1 LRRRI
6 SSISLFFALLVL
18 ALPAAPAAA
27 ATPLYP
33 DLKTLPPRD
42 LRFDT
47 TDVDPDGGGVIHNVL
62 RFTNVVWNVGP
73 GPLELRTQID
83 SSTNSG
89 PAMQRVY
96 DDAGG
101 FTDYPAGTFYYHAA
115 HKHYHYDDWGR
126 YELWTKAA
134 YDTWIANGRTGG
146 SPMLGSKTSSCIVDE
161 EFVRQLPH
169 QPYPPVY
176 RFTGCQPDSQNR
188 MIQGISPGWGD
199 NYDYFRFEQWID
211 LGADGS
217 LADGQYLLRSV
228 TDPDNKLYESP
239 NKSDPSKEGDVDN
252 EATTTFTIQNGQIL
266 DSDPPSGSVMINN
279 IDSATAKPGVIV
291 KVLGRDDV
299 SGVTQVR
306 LSNNGSAWSNAQSY
320 TGSGSTPQSITWDLT
335 NATYGG
341 NSSDGTKTVYAEF
354 KDASGKWSS
363 PESDTIMLDRTG
375 GSSPYSNAVLGSD
388 PAAYWRLG
396 DTSGATTV
404 DATGLHDGTYTNGP
418 QLGQPSLLAGDTAN
432 TSVKFDGTND
442 YVAVPSAGSLS
453 PSSRVSLEAWIRPTA
468 LPTSGSFASV
478 LTKRES
484 YSLQFNGPRLE
495 FTIMQSGT
503 RRRLQAPA
511 GAVQAGQTYHVV
523 GTYDGAT
530 QRLYVNGSQATSQ
543 ALTGAITTNANT
555 VTIGSWNGSSEFL
568 NGTIDEPA
576 VYTSVLSPSQ
586 VSAHYQA
593 GIGGPPPD
601 PTVAAPSNLAATP
614 VSDTRIDL
622 QWKDNSSNE
631 DEFLIQRDTNSGFP
645 APTTET
651 AWANSTTFSD
661 TALSP
666 STTYYYRVKAKNATD
681 SSGWS
686 NTASATTQA
695 QPPASYR
702 TTVLAD
708 NPVSYWRLGE
718 TSGTTAA
725 DQKGTNPGSYQKSP
739 SLGVASLLASDSA
752 NKAVGLDGTNDD
764 VRVASSGSLN
774 LTLPL
779 TLEAWIKP
787 SALPASGSFKSI
799 LSKAGA
805 YSLQFNG
812 PQLEFT
818 IIQSGTKRRLKAA
831 SGAIQ
836 IGQTYHVVGT
846 YDGAAQRLFI
856 NGSQVANQ
864 ALSGGASVTSNPLYI
879 GSWNG
884 SSEFFAGTIDEA
896 AVYGS
901 ALGASRVSAH
911 HSAGTG

>member
-1 LRRRI
+1 
-6 SSISLFFALLVL
+6 VL
-18 ALPAAPAAA
+18 ALDAAPAGA
-27 ATPLYP
+27 ATSLYP

-42 LRFDT
+42 LRFDR

-62 RFTNVVWNVGP
+62 RFTNVVWDVGP

-83 SSTNSG
+83 PTTNSG

-96 DDAGG
+96 DDAGNS
-101 FTDYPAGTFYYHAA
+101 TDYPAGNFYYHAA

-146 SPMLGSKTSSCIVDE
+146 SPMLGSKTSSCMVDE

-211 LGADGS
+211 LGANGS
-217 LADGQYLLRSV
+217 LADGQYVLRSV

-239 NKSDPSKEGDVDN
+239 NKSDPSKESDVDN

-279 IDSATAKPGVIV
+279 IDSATANPGVIV

-306 LSNNGSAWSNAQSY
+306 LSNNGSAWSNPQSY
-320 TGSGSTPQSITWDLT
+320 TGSGSTPQSVTWDLT

-341 NSSDGTKTVYAEF
+341 NGSDGTKTVYAEF

-363 PESDTIMLDRTG
+363 PESDTIKLDRTG
-375 GSSPYSNAVLGSD
+375 GSSPYSNAVLGND

-396 DTSGATTV
+396 DTSGATAV
-404 DATGLHDGTYTNGP
+404 DATGLHNGTYTNGAA
-418 QLGQPSLLAGDTAN
+418 LGQPSLLAGDSAN
-432 TSVKFDGTND
+432 TSVKFDGAND

-453 PSSRVSLEAWIRPTA
+453 PSARVSLEAWIKPSA
-468 LPTSGSFASV
+468 LPAAGSFASV

-495 FTIMQSGT
+495 FTIIQSGT

-511 GAVQAGQTYHVV
+511 GAVQVGQTYHVV
-523 GTYDGAT
+523 GTYDGTT
-530 QRLYVNGSQATSQ
+530 QRLYINGAQTASQ
-543 ALTGAITTNANT
+543 ALTGAISTNANS
-555 VTIGSWNGSSEFL
+555 VTIGSWSGSTEFL
-568 NGTIDEPA
+568 NGVIDEPA
-576 VYTSVLSPSQ
+576 VYTGVLSPSQ
-586 VSAHYQA
+586 ISAHYQA
-593 GIGGPPPD
+593 GIGGPPPN
-601 PTVAAPSNLAATP
+601 PTVAAPSNLSATA

-622 QWKDNSSNE
+622 RWNDNSSNE
-631 DEFLIQRDTNSGFP
+631 DEFVIERDTNSGFTS
-645 APTTET
+645 PTTNT
-651 AWANSTTFSD
+651 AWADSTTLSD
-661 TALSP
+661 TGLAP
-666 STTYYYRVKAKNATD
+666 GTTYYYRVKAKNPTD

-686 NTASATTQA
+686 NTASATT
-695 QPPASYR
+695 PAYR
-702 TTVLAD
+702 STVLAD
-708 NPVSYWRLGE
+708 SPVSYWRLGE
-718 TSGTTAA
+718 TTGTTAA
-725 DQKGTNPGSYQKSP
+725 DERAANPGVYQQSP
-739 SLGVASLLASDSA
+739 TLGVASLLASDSA
-752 NKAVGLDGTNDD
+752 NKAVGFDGTNDRIQ
-764 VRVASSGSLN
+764 VTSSSSLN
-774 LTLPL
+774 LTSHL

-787 SALPASGSFKSI
+787 TALPSSGSFKSI
-799 LSKAGA
+799 ISKAGS

-812 PQLEFT
+812 PRLELT
-818 IIQSGTKRRLKAA
+818 IIQSGTKRRLQAA

-836 IGQTYHVVGT
+836 TGHVYHVVGT
-846 YDGAAQRLFI
+846 YNGTTQRLYI
-856 NGSQVANQ
+856 NGSQVASQ
-864 ALSGGASVTSNPLYI
+864 ALSGGASVTGNSLFI
-879 GSWNG
+879 GSWNLT
-884 SSEFFAGTIDEA
+884 SEFFKGTIDEA

-901 ALGASRVSAH
+901 ALSASRVAAH